1 MQSISEALMR
11 NGNNDL
17 TSILLSLIEFMEH
30 EDKSLPLDNGVL
42 GDIAIQAQI
51 PAKALHWKELE
62 LFDRKTDVVVEQL
75 VGINTQLQLFDTAW
89 GILDSHTGSQNS
101 KLQLDPWYEKLGR
114 WQEALNT
121 YEQRAM
127 EQPESQEILL
137 GRLRCLYALGE
148 WESLSGTVE
157 DFWPNASEEQRQE
170 VAPLAVAASWAL
182 LQWDA
187 MDEYADA
194 MKIEL
199 PDRAFYRAIL
209 AVHRNQFQ
217 KAHASIAQARDLLQA
232 ELVAN
237 EDYTRSYPYVISS
250 CCSLKPTF
258 RIGKCFVFFFSLNW
272 RKLSITRG
280 MQTSPTSRPLCVK
293 LGRRGSGLTR
303 LGENYCLQFTGC
315 KVVRR
320 TSTYGR
326 KYCSCATW
334 S

>member
-1 MQSISEALMR
+1 MR
-11 NGNNDL
+11 NGNSDL
-17 TSILLSLIEFMEH
+17 TGILLNLTEFMEH
-30 EDKSLPLDNGVL
+30 EDKPLPLDNGVL

-62 LFDRKTDVVVEQL
+62 LFNRKTDVVVEQL
-75 VGINTQLQLFDTAW
+75 VGINTQLQLLDTAW

-121 YEQRAM
+121 YERRAM

-157 DFWPNASEEQRQE
+157 DFWPNASDEQRQE

-194 MKIEL
+194 MNIEL

-217 KAHASIAQARDLLQA
+217 KAHASIAQARDLLQT

-237 EDYTRSYPYVISS
+237 EDYTRAYPYVIFS
-250 CCSLKPTF
+250 CCSLIPTS

-272 RKLSITRG
+272 RKSSNTRG
-280 MQTSPTSRPLCVK
+280 TQTCPTNRPLCVK
-293 LGRRGSGLTR
+293 LGRRGSSLTR
-303 LGENYCLQFTGC
+303 LGEIYYLQFTGC
-315 KVVRR
+315 KAVRR

-326 KYCSCATW
+326 RYCSCATW